1 MAMAIPHAVKSH
13 LNTGVTTTPAPVDL
27 KAVKTRQQATWA
39 SGDYSVVG
47 ATLTI
52 VAESLCEAVDL
63 RAGDCVLDVACGSG
77 NAALAA
83 ARRWC
88 DVLGID
94 YVPALVTR
102 AGERAAAE
110 RLPVTFKVGDAE
122 QLEFAD
128 SSFDVVMSVV
138 GVMFAAD
145 QERAAGEML
154 RVCRSGGRIALA
166 NWTPEGFLGQ
176 LFRTIG
182 RHVPPPAGVKS
193 PLLWGTENRLA
204 ELFGHEA
211 ADIRVARRHFVF
223 RYRTPAHWLEVFRT
237 YYGPTQRAFAA
248 LDEKGRETLTRDL
261 LGLLGR
267 LNRSGDETLVLPGEY
282 LEVVITR
289 R

>member
-182 RHVPPPAGVKS
+182 RYVPPPAGVKS

-248 LDEKGRETLTRDL
+248 LDEKGREALTRDL

>member
-1 MAMAIPHAVKSH
+1 MAMAIPHAVKSF
-13 LNTGVTTTPAPVDL
+13 LNTGVSITAAPVDL
-27 KAVKTRQQATWA
+27 KAVKAKQQATWA

-47 ATLTI
+47 ATLNI
-52 VAESLCEAVDL
+52 VAESLCETVDL

-77 NAALAA
+77 NVALAA

-88 DVLGID
+88 DVVGID
-94 YVPALVTR
+94 YVPSLVTR
-102 AGERAAAE
+102 AQQRAAAE
-110 RLPVTFKVGDAE
+110 RLPVTFKAGDAE

-145 QERAAGEML
+145 QERAAGELL

-176 LFRTIG
+176 LFRTVG
-182 RHVPPPAGVKS
+182 RHVPPPPGVKS
-193 PLLWGTENRLA
+193 PMLWGTEPRLA

-223 RYRTPAHWLEVFRT
+223 RYRSPAHWLEVFRT
-237 YYGPTQRAFAA
+237 YYGPMQRAFAA
-248 LDEKGRETLTRDL
+248 LDENGRAGLTRDL
-261 LGLLGR
+261 LGLLDR
-267 LNRSGDETLVLPGEY
+267 MNRSADETLVLPGEY

>member
-182 RHVPPPAGVKS
+182 RHVPPPPGVKS

-248 LDEKGRETLTRDL
+248 LDEKGREALTRDL

>member
-1 MAMAIPHAVKSH
+1 VKSH

-182 RHVPPPAGVKS
+182 RYVPPPAGVKS

-248 LDEKGRETLTRDL
+248 LDEKGREALTRDL

>member
-88 DVLGID
+88 EVLGID
-94 YVPALVTR
+94 YVPSLVAR

-182 RHVPPPAGVKS
+182 RYVPPPAGVKS

-248 LDEKGRETLTRDL
+248 LDEKGREALTRDL

>member
-1 MAMAIPHAVKSH
+1 MAMAVPHAVKSY
-13 LNTGVTTTPAPVDL
+13 LNTGVTVTAAPVDL
-27 KAVKTRQQATWA
+27 KAVKAKQQATWA

-47 ATLTI
+47 ATLSI
-52 VAESLCEAVDL
+52 IAESLCEAADL
-63 RAGDCVLDVACGSG
+63 RGGDCVLDVATGSG
-77 NAALAA
+77 NVALAA

-88 DVLGID
+88 DVVGVD
-94 YVPALVTR
+94 YVPALVAR
-102 AGERAAAE
+102 ARERAAAE
-110 RLPVTFKVGDAE
+110 HLPVTFKVGDAE

-176 LFRTIG
+176 LFKTIG
-182 RHVPPPAGVKS
+182 RHVPPPPGVKS
-193 PLLWGTENRLA
+193 PMLWGTEHRLA

-223 RYRTPAHWLEVFRT
+223 RYRSPAHWLEVFRS

-248 LDEKGRETLTRDL
+248 LDERGHAALTRDL
-261 LGLLGR
+261 LGLLNR
-267 LNRSGDETLVLPGEY
+267 MNRSGDETLVLPAEY
-282 LEVVITR
+282 LEVVATR

>member
-27 KAVKTRQQATWA
+27 KSVKARQQATWA

-77 NAALAA
+77 NVALAA

-94 YVPALVTR
+94 YVPALVAR

-138 GVMFAAD
+138 GVMFATD

-193 PLLWGTENRLA
+193 PLLWGTEHRLA

-223 RYRTPAHWLEVFRT
+223 RYRSPAHWLEVFRT
-237 YYGPTQRAFAA
+237 FYGPTQRAFAA
-248 LDEKGRETLTRDL
+248 LDEKGRAALTRDL
-261 LGLLGR
+261 LGLLDR

>member
-1 MAMAIPHAVKSH
+1 VKSY

-27 KAVKTRQQATWA
+27 KAVKAKQQATWA

-47 ATLTI
+47 ATLNI
-52 VAESLCEAVDL
+52 IAESLCEAVDL
-63 RAGDCVLDVACGSG
+63 RAGDCVLDVATGSG

-88 DVLGID
+88 DVVGID
-94 YVPALVTR
+94 YVPALVAR
-102 AGERAAAE
+102 ARERAAAE
-110 RLPVTFKVGDAE
+110 HLPVLFKEGDAE

-128 SSFDVVMSVV
+128 ASFDVVMSVV

-145 QERAAGEML
+145 QEKAAGEML

-166 NWTPEGFLGQ
+166 NWAPEGFLGQ
-176 LFRTIG
+176 LFKTIG
-182 RHVPPPAGVKS
+182 RHVPPPPGVKS
-193 PLLWGTENRLA
+193 PMLWGTEHRLA
-204 ELFGHEA
+204 ELFGYEA
-211 ADIRVARRHFVF
+211 ADIRAVRRNYVF
-223 RYRTPAHWLEVFRT
+223 RYRSPGHWLEVFRT

-248 LDEKGRETLTRDL
+248 LDEAGRAALARDL
-261 LGLLGR
+261 LGLLNR
-267 LNRSGDETLVLPGEY
+267 MNRSGDETLVLSGEY

>member
-1 MAMAIPHAVKSH
+1 MAMAIPHAVKSF
-13 LNTGVTTTPAPVDL
+13 LNTGVSITATQVDL
-27 KAVKTRQQATWA
+27 KAVKAKQQATWA

-47 ATLTI
+47 ATLNI
-52 VAESLCEAVDL
+52 VAESLCEKVDL

-77 NAALAA
+77 NVALAA

-88 DVLGID
+88 DVVGID
-94 YVPALVTR
+94 YVPSLVTR
-102 AGERAAAE
+102 AQQRAAAE
-110 RLPVTFKVGDAE
+110 RLPVTFKAGDAE

-145 QERAAGEML
+145 QERAAGELL

-176 LFRTIG
+176 LFRTVG
-182 RHVPPPAGVKS
+182 RHVPPPPGVKS
-193 PLLWGTENRLA
+193 PMLWGTEPRLA

-223 RYRTPAHWLEVFRT
+223 RYRSPAHWLEVFRT
-237 YYGPTQRAFAA
+237 YYGPMQRAFAA
-248 LDEKGRETLTRDL
+248 LDENGRAGLTRDL
-261 LGLLGR
+261 LGLLDR
-267 LNRSGDETLVLPGEY
+267 MNRSADETLVLPGEY

>member
-182 RHVPPPAGVKS
+182 RHVPPPPGVKS

-237 YYGPTQRAFAA
+237 FYGPTQRAFAA
-248 LDEKGRETLTRDL
+248 LDEKGREALTRDL

>member
-182 RHVPPPAGVKS
+182 RYVPPPAGVKS

-237 YYGPTQRAFAA
+237 FYGPTQRAFAA
-248 LDEKGRETLTRDL
+248 LDEKGRAALTRDL
-261 LGLLGR
+261 LGLLDR